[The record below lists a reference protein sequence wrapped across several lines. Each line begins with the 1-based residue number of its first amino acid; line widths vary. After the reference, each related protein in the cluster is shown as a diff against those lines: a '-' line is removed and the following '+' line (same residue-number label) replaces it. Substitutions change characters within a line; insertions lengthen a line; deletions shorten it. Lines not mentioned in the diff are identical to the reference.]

1 MAQPSKKRTVRKLK
15 KTETVRERSERTV
28 NPVAKKRHVK
38 RTALLFGRPFVVVGK
53 FISKVLSPL
62 AFLLKPFWTRPARKI
77 GRIFASIFLLRFFRD
92 AWKELRQVQWP
103 TARETIRL
111 TTAVF
116 IFSVL
121 FGVVVAIVDFGLDKV
136 FRKLFID

>member
-1 MAQPSKKRTVRKLK
+1 MAQPSKKPTVRKLK
-15 KTETVRERSERTV
+15 KTETVRERSERTI
-28 NPVAKKRHVK
+28 NPAAKRRHVK
-38 RTALLFGRPFVVVGK
+38 RTAVFIRRPFVVVGK
-53 FISKVLSPL
+53 FIFKVLSPL
-62 AFLLKPFWTRPARKI
+62 AFLLKPFKTRPARKI
-77 GRIFASIFLLRFFRD
+77 GRIIASILLLRFFRD

-116 IFSVL
+116 IFSIL